1 MLACSHV
8 FFFSAEDFWPPK
20 FATCRPKTCPKLQ
33 VGGQIIKVNFG
44 HCISITSLH
53 DNKFYKKTAI
63 PETIGIHIINLHVTT
78 LSLFDLTDCFCHF
91 LKLCHHLQMYRQD
104 SLLSYLKTLSVGL
117 VQVWT
122 QDLLYSKT
130 QPIKPAI

>member
-1 MLACSHV
+1 
-8 FFFSAEDFWPPK
+8 
-20 FATCRPKTCPKLQ
+20 
-33 VGGQIIKVNFG
+33 
-44 HCISITSLH
+44 
-53 DNKFYKKTAI
+53 
-63 PETIGIHIINLHVTT
+63 
-78 LSLFDLTDCFCHF
+78 
-91 LKLCHHLQMYRQD
+91 MYRQD